1 MQRNPCLLALLTLA
15 LSATDAGAGGPF
27 RRRDR
32 ATAPAQAVRAVRAT
46 SAPVAVAAPAPR
58 RPDNRLAPSP
68 MLGTFMPGN
77 YITVRS
83 NGILGGGYS
92 PIGFYGGNN
101 SMDVYGPIS
110 ALREVSAPVRT
121 VVRGYDGGPVQV
133 EGTSFSNPF
142 LPELSPVR
150 YPTRASNY
158 SALRDPASAPRSGNG
173 ILWVDQ
179 N

>member
-1 MQRNPCLLALLTLA
+1 MRRSLPLPLLALLTLA
-15 LSATDAGAGGPF
+15 SSATDADAGGLL

-32 ATAPAQAVRAVRAT
+32 SVTPAQAVRTTV
-46 SAPVAVAAPAPR
+46 APAQAPAPA
-58 RPDNRLAPSP
+58 RPDNRVAPSP
-68 MLGTFMPGN
+68 MLGSFMPGN

-83 NGILGGGYS
+83 NGFQGGGYS

-110 ALREVSAPVRT
+110 ALRATSAPVNT
-121 VVRGYDGGPVQV
+121 VVRGYNGAPVVV
-133 EGTSFSNPF
+133 EGTSFSTPF
-142 LPELSPVR
+142 LPEASPVR

-158 SALRDPASAPRSGNG
+158 SAIRDAASAPRSGSG
-173 ILWVDQ
+173 LLWVDQ